1 MIRFPHGLKPIVK
14 KYEQKIAKLAREVV
28 RDVTAPGPDGPVDEP
43 QWSFDVEPL
52 GAGSWGVVWPL
63 ADERFILKVT
73 ADPTEGPVVA
83 TIMAEPYLHDHMAI
97 LHYFALREIPEFA
110 VFRGKPFK
118 VYVIVAERLVHS
130 SQASKLLDA
139 DDDEQYD
146 NLHRFTLALQKLQL
160 AARALVHE
168 REKKRPSAWEVDKLY
183 GEWLDALNRLGDGP
197 LEDFIIQFYDHT
209 RSESE
214 GADDAPSGGV
224 LADLHF
230 NNIGK
235 RVVDWTDLGIEL
247 RPSHDNAYWVINDPG
262 HSSLAEKPEVRV
274 LENPPG
280 GRRARARR

>member
-1 MIRFPHGLKPIVK
+1 MPSTRFPHGLKPIVQ
-14 KYEQKIAKLAREVV
+14 KYETKIAKLARETV
-28 RDVTAPGPDGPVDEP
+28 REVTAPGPDGPIDEP
-43 QWSFDVEPL
+43 QWSFATPPL

-63 ADERFILKVT
+63 ADDRFILKVT

-97 LHYFALREIPEFA
+97 LHYFALREIPEPA
-110 VFRGKPFK
+110 LFRGKPFK
-118 VYVIVAERLVHS
+118 VYVIVAERLEHS
-130 SQASKLLDA
+130 SEFEMHYTSA
-139 DDDEQYD
+139 DPGRSRFP
-146 NLHRFTLALQKLQL
+146 NALHKLQL

-168 REKKRPSAWEVDKLY
+168 REKKRPSAWKVDKLY
-183 GEWLDALNRLGDGP
+183 GEWMDAVQDLRDSP

-209 RSESE
+209 RSEAE
-214 GADDAPSGGV
+214 GHDDMPSGGV

-247 RPSHDNAYWVINDPG
+247 SPSHNNEYWVINDPG

-274 LENPPG
+274 LENPCG
-280 GRRARARR
+280 VRRR